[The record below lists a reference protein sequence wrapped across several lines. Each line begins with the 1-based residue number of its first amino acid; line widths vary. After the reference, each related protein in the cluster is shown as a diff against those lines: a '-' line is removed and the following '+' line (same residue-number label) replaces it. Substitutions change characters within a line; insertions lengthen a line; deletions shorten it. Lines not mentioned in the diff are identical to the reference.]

1 MKSSRLLQSFALF
14 ALAGFSQAAS
24 AQESI
29 NVHLE
34 PNAKSTLIGKLDS
47 RSLSV
52 NAEWPKDRKPVS
64 NWQPIYYRGAFLV
77 YLDSYDLGKNNLP
90 APGSHYLLGPSKN
103 APVLAIATDEDKA
116 EIITIDPRYC
126 HINLETIVLGYIE
139 DDAAPPPTLRTATA
153 PISSPTLPA
162 ELPNANEA
170 IKTFEGILVSTTSFE
185 SGRTGYRFKLINT
198 DNKTI
203 AFVDPSSLPEYI
215 ILADY
220 INAKTIASGKLM
232 SGSNEDY
239 LILNIQSLKKKH

>member
-1 MKSSRLLQSFALF
+1 MKSSQLLQSFALL
-14 ALAGFSQAAS
+14 ALAGFSQASS

-64 NWQPIYYRGAFLV
+64 NWQPIYYRGEFLV

-139 DDAAPPPTLRTATA
+139 DDAAPPPALRTATA
-153 PISSPTLPA
+153 PISSPSLPA

-185 SGRTGYRFKLINT
+185 SARTGYRFKLINT

-232 SGSNEDY
+232 SGSNEGD

>member
-1 MKSSRLLQSFALF
+1 
-14 ALAGFSQAAS
+14 
-24 AQESI
+24 
-29 NVHLE
+29 
-34 PNAKSTLIGKLDS
+34 
-47 RSLSV
+47 
-52 NAEWPKDRKPVS
+52 
-64 NWQPIYYRGAFLV
+64 V

-203 AFVDPSSLPEYI
+203 AFVDPSSLPKYI

-232 SGSNEDY
+232 SGSNEGY